1 MKINLATVLFCF
13 ILLNAAA
20 QKEKGY
26 TSCYYAGAGASFN
39 GAENYS
45 IFSVGTDNLFPSFYD
60 YKFSGQ
66 SLIFGTLNKENFHL
80 GLSYYF
86 KPFYKVFLRN
96 PYFFSIINLQGG
108 YIENNNKAG
117 GFFQPEY
124 AFILNGKAYE
134 GLNFRFKL
142 GISYAISTIK
152 GFDIKQP
159 GVVIQLIL
167 GYNKRKNIP
176 E

>member
-1 MKINLATVLFCF
+1 MIRAVAFLVFC
-13 ILLNAAA
+13 LLLLTASA

-26 TSCYYAGAGASFN
+26 TTCYYAGAGVSFN

-45 IFSVGTDNLFPSFYD
+45 LITVGTDNLFPSFYD
-60 YKFSGQ
+60 YKFSGT
-66 SLIFGTLNKENFHL
+66 SLNFGTLNKDNYHL

-96 PYFFSIINLQGG
+96 PYFFTIVNLQGG
-108 YIENNNKAG
+108 FIENNNTG
-117 GFFQPEY
+117 GLFFRPEY

-134 GLNFRFKL
+134 GLNFRFRM
-142 GISYAISTIK
+142 GISYDISTVK
-152 GFDIKQP
+152 KFTIKQP
-159 GVVIQLIL
+159 GISLQIIL
-167 GYNKRKNIP
+167 GFNNRKNIP